1 MEIFAKK
8 WRGRSKFFSGMS
20 FFQKTCER
28 FQKIIE
34 FFSCEIIL
42 WNLGVVRSSLFLKI
56 KKVSHEILR
65 SFEKFD
71 GSIEKVWGWSNGG
84 GRNSGPDGGPKKM
97 GPGGGRKPVRGG
109 SEFGSGWGC
118 RKSSNSATHRFLRI
132 LQKNANSRKND
143 EFRNSQKND
152 KILDLQKKIEKKRSP
167 REPTK
172 KK

>member
-71 GSIEKVWGWSNGG
+71 GSIEKVWGWSKKMCPGG
-84 GRNSGPDGGPKKM
+84 SKILGPDGGPKKM
-97 GPGGGRKPVRGG
+97 SVRGG